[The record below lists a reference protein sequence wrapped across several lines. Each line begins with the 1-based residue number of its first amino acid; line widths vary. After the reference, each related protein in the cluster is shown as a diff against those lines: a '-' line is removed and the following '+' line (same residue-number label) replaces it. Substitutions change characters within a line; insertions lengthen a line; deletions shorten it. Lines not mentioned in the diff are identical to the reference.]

1 MATYHQQ
8 IQDIIDFALKEEDIE
23 NDYTS
28 NILFDNKQISSG
40 VFITKTSG
48 VVSGI
53 ELVCLIYQKI
63 NPKIKINILKES
75 GNFMGRGDAIAS
87 IEGPIKDIL
96 KGQNIAVN
104 VLKRMCGIATM
115 TNRYIQEIKSTE
127 CRILDSNDNTPNFRL
142 FEKRAVIDGG
152 GYNSTIN
159 LSEQIYLSANH
170 FAQIK
175 DLNDTIKKF
184 KDNPKTKDLIINVEV
199 ENRNEFLTAVNSKCD
214 TIFITK
220 MDDELNELVQIN
232 NHEKLLI
239 AKGNYSLGKVHSIA
253 ISNVDYIC
261 INNLTSMSKSLDIEF
276 RFYKGI

>member
-1 MATYHQQ
+1 MITYQQ
-8 IQDIIDFALKEEDIE
+8 RILEIIDNALKEEDCE

-28 NILFDNKQISSG
+28 NILYDNKQILSG

-96 KGQNIAVN
+96 RGQNIAVN

-115 TNRYIQEIKSTE
+115 TNRFIQEIKSTE
-127 CRILDSNDNTPNFRL
+127 CRILDSSDNTPNFRL

-152 GYNSTIN
+152 GYNTASN
-159 LSEQIYLSANH
+159 LSEQIFISANH
-170 FAQIK
+170 IASIY
-175 DLNDTIKKF
+175 DLNEAIKKL
-184 KDNPKTKDLIINVEV
+184 KENPKTKDLIINVEV
-199 ENRNEFLTAVNSKCD
+199 ENRSEFLTAVNSKCD
-214 TIFITK
+214 TIFISK
-220 MDDELNELVQIN
+220 MDEQLQELVQIN

-239 AKGNYSLGKVHSIA
+239 AKGNYSLGRVHSIA
-253 ISNVDYIC
+253 VSGVDYIC
-261 INNLTSMSKSLDIEF
+261 INNLTSASKALDIEF
-276 RFYKGI
+276 RFYKGM

>member
-1 MATYHQQ
+1 MSTYHQQ

-127 CRILDSNDNTPNFRL
+127 CHILDSNDNTPNFRL

-159 LSEQIYLSANH
+159 LSEQIYLSINH

-184 KDNPKTKDLIINVEV
+184 KENPKTKDLVINVEV

-261 INNLTSMSKSLDIEF
+261 INNLTSMAKSLDIEF

>member
-175 DLNDTIKKF
+175 DLNDAIKKF